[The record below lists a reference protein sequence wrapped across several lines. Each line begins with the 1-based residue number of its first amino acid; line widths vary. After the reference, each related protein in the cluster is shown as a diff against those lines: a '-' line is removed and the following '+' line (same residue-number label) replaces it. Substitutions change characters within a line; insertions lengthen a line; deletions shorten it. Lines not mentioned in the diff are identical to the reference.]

1 MKPTSAA
8 LLLAIAVLG
17 KWDSQDSSAITSV
30 TSSMS
35 PLLSTP
41 RHAGTGELVP
51 DSPTSSTATSHKQAP
66 SPNYPIPDT
75 TRTGAAT
82 PIGTGAVSL
91 TSALDLLEGARQR
104 WPGQYGNATDE
115 QIAQKEKEFGGEL
128 HLDKEGNR
136 VPISFGMEALLTLF
150 DEAPDGMF
158 IWPHLPD
165 KGNPITDSPHDF
177 KDTECTGLA
186 VDPFEERRASRHL
199 EYMCNRFQLPNNS
212 LYAST
217 SGKTTIYMC
226 PYKDLRN
233 CSLPLW
239 RAASEHLDRQCGRG
253 RSGYVHL
260 RKLRI
265 GRAPVDGDRVI
276 ICEGL
281 HYAPL
286 DEYRIS
292 QRPALADGMPY
303 EEWRILNR
311 RKQMREELVPKDI
324 NEGNDGNP

>member
-1 MKPTSAA
+1 MAA
-8 LLLAIAVLG
+8 LGPNFVKPLENLQVTGCKLFKSYTSLSVPVSIFFSPGNCQPLARPRIRTV
-17 KWDSQDSSAITSV
+17 SARYEAYFR
-30 TSSMS
+30 S
-35 PLLSTP
+35 PS
-41 RHAGTGELVP
+41 AGH
-51 DSPTSSTATSHKQAP
+51 S
-66 SPNYPIPDT
+66 
-75 TRTGAAT
+75 GAAT
-82 PIGTGAVSL
+82 PTSTGAVSL

-150 DEAPDGMF
+150 DGAPDGMF